1 MAEEQSAQ
9 ERSEEPT
16 AKRLDESR
24 KKGQVARSREL
35 NTFFVVVGGLTFILL
50 LGGELA
56 NSTANLMTE
65 LLSPTGEL
73 IVNPQLLLPY
83 LGSTIQQGI
92 GIVAPILFATV
103 ILALIGPTVMGGLSF
118 SFESLAFKLE
128 KLDPIKGATRIFSVN
143 GLVELAKGLLKFFL
157 IAAIAIFL
165 FFQLQQEIMVL
176 ARLNIV
182 EGIVR
187 SGEIILWASVL
198 AALSLI
204 FIAAVDIPFQLW
216 SHNKKLRMTKQEVK
230 DESKE
235 TDGRPEVKAKIRQ
248 LQMQAAQRRMLE
260 DVPKA
265 DVVITNPTHFSVA
278 LKYDTSRSSAPVVVA
293 KGYDLMALKIRSIAA
308 DNGVPLYEEPP
319 LARALYASTELG
331 EEIPAPLFLAVA
343 RVLAYVFQL
352 TRSAPTD
359 YVPRPK
365 ATPLPEGFSK
375 YNEEAL

>member
-1 MAEEQSAQ
+1 
-9 ERSEEPT
+9 
-16 AKRLDESR
+16 
-24 KKGQVARSREL
+24 
-35 NTFFVVVGGLTFILL
+35 
-50 LGGELA
+50 
-56 NSTANLMTE
+56 
-65 LLSPTGEL
+65 
-73 IVNPQLLLPY
+73 
-83 LGSTIQQGI
+83 
-92 GIVAPILFATV
+92 
-103 ILALIGPTVMGGLSF
+103 
-118 SFESLAFKLE
+118 
-128 KLDPIKGATRIFSVN
+128 
-143 GLVELAKGLLKFFL
+143 L

-165 FFQLQQEIMVL
+165 FFQLQEEIMVL

-359 YVPRPK
+359 YVPRPIS
-365 ATPLPEGFSK
+365 TPLPEDFSK
-375 YNEEAL
+375 YNEEAS

>member
-143 GLVELAKGLLKFFL
+143 GLVELAKGLLKF
-157 IAAIAIFL
+157 
-165 FFQLQQEIMVL
+165 
-176 ARLNIV
+176 
-182 EGIVR
+182 
-187 SGEIILWASVL
+187 S
-198 AALSLI
+198 
-204 FIAAVDIPFQLW
+204 
-216 SHNKKLRMTKQEVK
+216 
-230 DESKE
+230 
-235 TDGRPEVKAKIRQ
+235 
-248 LQMQAAQRRMLE
+248 
-260 DVPKA
+260 
-265 DVVITNPTHFSVA
+265 
-278 LKYDTSRSSAPVVVA
+278 
-293 KGYDLMALKIRSIAA
+293 
-308 DNGVPLYEEPP
+308 
-319 LARALYASTELG
+319 
-331 EEIPAPLFLAVA
+331 
-343 RVLAYVFQL
+343 
-352 TRSAPTD
+352 
-359 YVPRPK
+359 
-365 ATPLPEGFSK
+365 
-375 YNEEAL
+375 